1 MRCVIQIIIKILHS
15 RNSWQLAKILKWNR
29 FEMNFQKTQACN
41 DVYCGGLFI
50 NQTHSEE
57 TVESAVLCYT
67 NSVQSFHYSRSTFKK
82 EIQLSQNDDS
92 CEIVIN
98 SN

>member
-29 FEMNFQKTQACN
+29 FEINFQKTQACN
-41 DVYCGGLFI
+41 DVYFGGLFI
-50 NQTHSEE
+50 NQTHTEE

-67 NSVQSFHYSRSTFKK
+67 NAVQSFHYSRSTFKK